1 MELRLSRLHS
11 LHTLCVLVVLVN
23 LEPLPYSGPSLL
35 VTSKGASSRLL
46 FSAAGG
52 SWIEVGFHG
61 VGHGLSWALPL
72 ALQSLNIKN
81 SPTSLNKSQFCTPV
95 SSVEWHPGLADSC
108 CGPVSRWTLWQCP
121 CPLHSED
128 CRATLSSV
136 CILSRPRRS
145 KHFQLETTVD
155 YWLDLASDFSL
166 FFHIYGFGQV
176 S

>member
-11 LHTLCVLVVLVN
+11 LYTLCVLVVLVN

-35 VTSKGASSRLL
+35 VTSKGTSSRLL

-52 SWIEVGFHG
+52 SWMEVGFHG

-81 SPTSLNKSQFCTPV
+81 SPTSPNKSQFCTLVFLSWEAPWTSWFLLWPCLPLDIVTV
-95 SSVEWHPGLADSC
+95 SLSSAL
-108 CGPVSRWTLWQCP
+108 R
-121 CPLHSED
+121 
-128 CRATLSSV
+128 RATLSNV
-136 CILSRPRRS
+136 CILSRPWRS